1 MPVTAKTKPDVHST
15 TRFIVG
21 FPFSTIHVR
30 SGGSSEDQAELLA
43 RLAREVDRQ
52 HHSDETE
59 AIAEAAQA
67 LTEQSHK

>member
-1 MPVTAKTKPDVHST
+1 MPVTPKRKPDVRNT

-30 SGGSSEDQAELLA
+30 SGVSSEDQAELLA

-52 HHSDETE
+52 HHSEETE
-59 AIAEAAQA
+59 AIAEAAEA
-67 LTEQSHK
+67 LTEQSHQ